1 MENYKQTI
9 TTLED
14 KKDIQGLEE
23 LKNTSEG
30 EIAELAQDAIN
41 RLNKKVTE
49 AETTPSYAEEKL
61 GTEKVNEL
69 TKDVD
74 AEIEGLKKDTE
85 TEIKGVIGEEKDL
98 TPSIEN
104 LEASD
109 IEKKKESLFKKWEQ
123 SYESGIRNDEKARK
137 LEDAVK
143 LIQEGNIDLK
153 FQSMDTLTR
162 TLGMSKKELFSTLP
176 KLSEKIGGDGLKNG
190 TSILVTELFKA
201 NQNELYTDLDE
212 VMQNTP
218 ADVLKKMIETDKVF
232 AQRVGQMQE
241 VYGAE
246 IGKLIQKTQDPRMI
260 YAPDVVQALNYMGSA
275 GKLMNKE
282 AIEKPVQDMVSKL
295 LESNA
300 PGGSFQTLN
309 YANLCEAGFTDE
321 AIQLLNKAIEKK
333 SIGGFQIMKLKEAGL
348 LNEEQ
353 IKDLALLENTV
364 AISDTQEKIKKY
376 GEELDMMQKAL
387 EQAESAVAQ
396 NPNNI
401 VTIEAYGLGKGKASD
416 LIVKYRELM
425 QGDITRKQ
433 GFIESSQNDLKRL
446 ES

>member
-9 TTLED
+9 ATLED

-41 RLNKKVTE
+41 RLNEKVTE
-49 AETTPSYAEEKL
+49 AETNPSYAEEKL
-61 GTEKVNEL
+61 GTEKVKEL

-85 TEIKGVIGEEKDL
+85 TEIKGVMDGEKTEVSN
-98 TPSIEN
+98 TEN
-104 LEASD
+104 FETSD
-109 IEKKKESLFKKWEQ
+109 IEKKKESLLKKWEQ
-123 SYESGIRNDEKARK
+123 NYESGIRNDEKARK
-137 LEDAVK
+137 LEDVAK

-162 TLGMSKKELFSTLP
+162 TLGMSKKELYSTLP
-176 KLSEKIGGDGLKNG
+176 KLSNKIGGEAVKNG

-201 NQNELYTDLDE
+201 NQNELYTNLDDI
-212 VMQNTP
+212 MQNTP
-218 ADVLKKMIETDKVF
+218 ADVLKKMMETDTVF
-232 AQRVGQMQE
+232 AQRVGQMQK

-260 YAPDVVQALNYMGSA
+260 YTPDVIQALNYMGSA

-300 PGGSFQTLN
+300 PSSSFQALN

-321 AIQLLNKAIEKK
+321 AIQLLHKAIEKR

-353 IKDLALLENTV
+353 TKDLALLENTV
-364 AISDTQEKIKKY
+364 AISDVQEKLQKTQE
-376 GEELDMMQKAL
+376 ELGMMQKAL
-387 EQAESAVAQ
+387 EQAETAVAQ
-396 NPNNI
+396 NPDNI

-416 LIVKYRELM
+416 LIIKYRELM
-425 QGDITRKQ
+425 QNDIKGKQ
-433 GFIESSQNDLKRL
+433 GFVEFYQNDLKRL

>member
-1 MENYKQTI
+1 
-9 TTLED
+9 
-14 KKDIQGLEE
+14 
-23 LKNTSEG
+23 
-30 EIAELAQDAIN
+30 
-41 RLNKKVTE
+41 
-49 AETTPSYAEEKL
+49 
-61 GTEKVNEL
+61 
-69 TKDVD
+69 VD
-74 AEIEGLKKDTE
+74 AEIEGVKKDTE
-85 TEIKGVIGEEKDL
+85 TEIKGVIDGEKDEISN
-98 TPSIEN
+98 TET
-104 LEASD
+104 LEISD
-109 IEKKKESLFKKWEQ
+109 IEKKKESLLKKWEQ
-123 SYESGIRNDEKARK
+123 NYESGIKNDEKARK
-137 LEDAVK
+137 LDDAAK

-162 TLGMSKKELFSTLP
+162 TLGMSKKELYSTLP
-176 KLSEKIGGDGLKNG
+176 KLSNKIGGEAVKNG

-201 NQNELYTDLDE
+201 NQNELYTNLDDI
-212 VMQNTP
+212 MQNTP
-218 ADVLKKMIETDKVF
+218 ADVLKKMMETDTVF
-232 AQRVGQMQE
+232 AQRIGQMQE

-246 IGKLIQKTQDPRMI
+246 IGKLVQKTQDPRMI

-275 GKLMNKE
+275 GKLMDKQ

-300 PGGSFQTLN
+300 PGSSFQALN

-321 AIQLLNKAIEKK
+321 AIQLLNKAIEKR

-364 AISDTQEKIKKY
+364 AISDTKEKIQKTQ
-376 GEELDMMQKAL
+376 EELGLMQKAL
-387 EQAESAVAQ
+387 EQAETAVAQ
-396 NPNNI
+396 NPDNI

-425 QGDITRKQ
+425 QNDIKGKQ
-433 GFIESSQNDLKRL
+433 GFVESYQNDLKRL